1 MTTKY
6 KLMVVFTCIVAL
18 VCCSLVATITL
29 ADDESDNGNIIYAAY
44 QKVNGMLR
52 IINDPSEAK
61 PSEGVISW
69 YKAGTGLPGPG
80 YGEQYLW
87 LSPAAFQTDTN
98 NRRQYSL
105 NQLMINPVGI
115 QAGEYAV
122 PYEFHANV
130 NLPNGAVV
138 KELTFLFTDGND
150 HLLYE
155 GCAEAL
161 LMYRV
166 DPLASNSELMAV
178 ICVKDHQ
185 EGIRNLSTSTIN
197 LNVIDNEHYFYIAQV
212 NMLVL
217 ELNPSFRGV
226 RIKYELPMP

>member
-6 KLMVVFTCIVAL
+6 KLLVVFTCIVAL
-18 VCCSLVATITL
+18 VCCSLVATVTL
-29 ADDESDNGNIIYAAY
+29 ADEPSNGNLIYAAY

-61 PSEGVISW
+61 PSEKVISW
-69 YKAGTGLPGPG
+69 YKAGASGQPGG
-80 YGEQYLW
+80 VQYLW
-87 LSPAAFQTDTN
+87 LSPAAFQTDSIN
-98 NRRQYSL
+98 DSRFQLVLYPQGINLVGEFYEGRGFSL
-105 NQLMINPVGI
+105 
-115 QAGEYAV
+115 Y
-122 PYEFHANV
+122 ANV

-166 DPLASNSELMAV
+166 DPLASNSELMAA

-212 NMLVL
+212 NVTMLVL